1 MEGNNLSLAEKI
13 REKAFLNLSWIEATR
28 DGLYHDVEKWEKKGK
43 QKYTQEILK
52 ALDVLN
58 KFDSEPWLK
67 LSDVSA
73 VLEGYV
79 AVPRKQLQ
87 KSIEDI
93 KVDLLGMFCYQG
105 PPTRHWIETK
115 GQFWK
120 GWNEACDKIIERL
133 LRDDGKRPTK

>member
-1 MEGNNLSLAEKI
+1 VSLNEKI
-13 REKAFLNLSWIEATR
+13 R
-28 DGLYHDVEKWEKKGK
+28 KK
-43 QKYTQEILK
+43 EICGRLIDNEPPPMK
-52 ALDVLN
+52 GCDQNDCETCSLDVAKYVLT
-58 KFDSEPWLK
+58 D
-67 LSDVSA
+67 DVLGL
-73 VLEGYV
+73 LEGYV

>member
-1 MEGNNLSLAEKI
+1 MRGKERNNLSLNEKI
-13 REKAFLNLSWIEATR
+13 RKLTIFKKELSEAHKNRVLVDR
-28 DGLYHDVEKWEKKGK
+28 D
-43 QKYTQEILK
+43 
-52 ALDVLN
+52 DVLG
-58 KFDSEPWLK
+58 L
-67 LSDVSA
+67 
-73 VLEGYV
+73 LEGYV